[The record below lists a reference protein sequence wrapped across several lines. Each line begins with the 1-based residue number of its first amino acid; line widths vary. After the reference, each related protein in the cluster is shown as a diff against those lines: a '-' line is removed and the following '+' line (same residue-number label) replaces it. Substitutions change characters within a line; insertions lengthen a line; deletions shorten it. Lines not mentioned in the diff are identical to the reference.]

1 MYVVFAA
8 NVLLNLFLLYQNY
21 LLVLK
26 LILIFMQSKL
36 DFFQELLIEY
46 TYSSQMMFDIAL
58 QLLGTG
64 ISSDAGPCAGW
75 YPALLHQAAI
85 PLTSKLQLRH
95 DLQESWPCSSDRVP
109 ESYHSRQCL
118 PKHSSPD
125 SKILEFRRGAPCTTL
140 SWKYVLYEDMNM
152 SMF

>member
-58 QLLGTG
+58 QL
-64 ISSDAGPCAGW
+64 
-75 YPALLHQAAI
+75 
-85 PLTSKLQLRH
+85 
-95 DLQESWPCSSDRVP
+95 
-109 ESYHSRQCL
+109 
-118 PKHSSPD
+118 
-125 SKILEFRRGAPCTTL
+125 
-140 SWKYVLYEDMNM
+140 
-152 SMF
+152 